1 MNDQETTEL
10 EQYIKENLKAE
21 RMIKLSITY
30 QGKEY
35 NEQVSIEQ
43 LFKVYER
50 VMKREYIFATKIPP
64 TTLESLKQRILADID
79 KKNDY

>member
-1 MNDQETTEL
+1 MNEVLTPEQL

-35 NEQVSIEQ
+35 EEQVSIEQ

-64 TTLESLKQRILADID
+64 TTLESLKQRILADSE
-79 KKNDY
+79 